1 MKVVE
6 TSLFVSI
13 GLKMWQTG
21 GRLAL
26 NKRTCDNAHLARSGW
41 RLGGLPKAKSFGNWQ
56 LTCRD
61 QPLQFARCGLR
72 LSRPCALRAR
82 ANAGR
87 LAVSASARGGRCSD
101 EARCQSVPGRQTGKG
116 ADLLTSFAEGM
127 AASRRSG
134 RVSPDGSWITGKKTK
149 SFRSSERRGVP
160 RTGGTGCVWLTF
172 WMTCCWTG

>member
-1 MKVVE
+1 MKVIE
-6 TSLFVSI
+6 TPVFAPI

-26 NKRTCDNAHLARSGW
+26 NKRTCDNAHLARSEW
-41 RLGGLPKAKSFGNWQ
+41 WLGGLPRAKSFENWR

-72 LSRPCALRAR
+72 LSRPCAIWTR

-87 LAVSASARGGRCSD
+87 LAVSASARGGWRSD

-116 ADLLTSFAEGM
+116 ADLLMRIAEGM

-134 RVSPDGSWITGKKTK
+134 RVSPDGSWIRLGSLEKRQKVFVVPNGAGYRVTA
-149 SFRSSERRGVP
+149 ELGVF
-160 RTGGTGCVWLTF
+160 G
-172 WMTCCWTG
+172 